1 MSCTGMYCKEILK
14 YFDYIWSIT
23 WLLANEDNCLLDSCY
38 RTNSLSSCNLITEI
52 IVCAIIVDLKDDLL
66 ESLKLENW
74 DHTTAFVASLVGEL
88 KKMADLVS
96 NMLHQS
102 ALENGNPQ
110 KQELAKTWLAT
121 W

>member
-1 MSCTGMYCKEILK
+1 MIACK
-14 YFDYIWSIT
+14 WS
-23 WLLANEDNCLLDSCY
+23 LLNSCY
-38 RTNSLSSCNLITEI
+38 RTNSLSSRIIITEI

-74 DHTTAFVASLVGEL
+74 DHTTAFVASLGGEL

-110 KQELAKTWLAT
+110 KKELAKTWLAT